1 MNTLLKGFFLQT
13 FSWGPLL
20 QVKLYIYGCNMN
32 LILLGWAD
40 WMVKNNKKCD
50 FSIFSVYVCYFMWPT
65 ILTFHFDFFSFL
77 PGKVKFRRRPFPL
90 LFRSSTSKENF
101 DLEIEKLFVWFDS
114 PYSLTI
120 KKEKEREKEK
130 VVIFDKIVDFFGLFL
145 YLRKVNYFEWRW
157 KRICF
162 WGFRF
167 YSFKMRSVYSKMET
181 VENKTFFNSLLNS
194 CSLRT
199 FVLLLGLQILHFTV
213 LKWDKF
219 IRRWKQL

>member
-1 MNTLLKGFFLQT
+1 MISKFF
-13 FSWGPLL
+13 FG
-20 QVKLYIYGCNMN
+20 
-32 LILLGWAD
+32 
-40 WMVKNNKKCD
+40 
-50 FSIFSVYVCYFMWPT
+50 YVCYFVWPT

-162 WGFRF
+162 WGFIF
-167 YSFKMRSVYSKMET
+167 YSFEMRSVYSRIET
-181 VENKTFFNSLLNS
+181 VENKTVLNCLYYI
-194 CSLRT
+194 CSLNR
-199 FVLLLGLQILHFTV
+199 VPLLLGREIVLTLKGWLQ
-213 LKWDKF
+213 
-219 IRRWKQL
+219 